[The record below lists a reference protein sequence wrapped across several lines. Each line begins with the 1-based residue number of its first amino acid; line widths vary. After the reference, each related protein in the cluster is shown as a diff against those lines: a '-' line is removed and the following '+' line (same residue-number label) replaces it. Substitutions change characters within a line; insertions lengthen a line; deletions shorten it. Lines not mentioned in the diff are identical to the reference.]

1 MPYYYLVQRHHLSTE
16 KTPGRGLPAAKMRIG
31 FLDFLRDL
39 KDDVFAFTPYEDLR
53 VEGLEEVLL
62 AAKPNI
68 PQIAYEI
75 RCILQGS
82 ASDLQS
88 KLCADVQIVFRND
101 LVLGDTLWVE
111 HPAERR
117 LPVHLI
123 FGSPTPEELAG
134 HPYYRVSFNLSS
146 P

>member
-1 MPYYYLVQRHHLSTE
+1 MPYYYLVKRDHLSPPQRAGE
-16 KTPGRGLPAAKMRIG
+16 GLPAATTAIG

-39 KDDVFAFTPYEDLR
+39 QEDTFAFAPYQNIR
-53 VEGLEEVLL
+53 VDGLEDVLL
-62 AAKPNI
+62 AAKPNYSE
-68 PQIAYEI
+68 IAYEI
-75 RCILQGS
+75 RRILQRS
-82 ASDLQS
+82 ASELQN

-111 HPAERR
+111 HPTDPR

-123 FGSPTPEELAG
+123 FGSPPTEEIGG
-134 HPYYRVSFNLSS
+134 HPYYRVGFNLNS

>member
-1 MPYYYLVQRHHLSTE
+1 MPYYYLIQRHHLSTE

-39 KDDVFAFTPYEDLR
+39 KEDTFAFTPYEDLR

-68 PQIAYEI
+68 PEIAYEI
-75 RCILQGS
+75 RRILQRS

-117 LPVHLI
+117 LPVYLI
-123 FGSPTPEELAG
+123 FGSPTPSELGG
-134 HPYYRVSFNLSS
+134 HPYYRVGFNLSS